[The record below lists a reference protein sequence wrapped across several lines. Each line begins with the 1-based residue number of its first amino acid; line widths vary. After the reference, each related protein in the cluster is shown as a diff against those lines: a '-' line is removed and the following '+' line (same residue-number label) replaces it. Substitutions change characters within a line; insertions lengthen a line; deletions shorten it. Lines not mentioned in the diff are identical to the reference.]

1 MKIKSLLLLS
11 LGLLGSVAFAG
22 APSGK
27 AASTCCT
34 AAPADDSLGAT
45 LSVGYETRHMFHDVG
60 IGANWVSGELDWSLP
75 VTNTVSLEVGA
86 NYGGSADDKDGSIQR
101 LDLFAGLRTN
111 LGPANLGLGY
121 RWIDYLGEVNDF
133 LGLEQG
139 HEVGLTLGTSAGP
152 VNIDLAGYYDFGIE
166 GWYFSAGVNTEIKI
180 TDRFS
185 LVPGASIGYVV
196 DYNYHGLATGS
207 LNGFTAVNL
216 TLEAPIKLT
225 KHASLVPFI
234 GGRLAIDAL
243 KDAGLGDRLY
253 GGAFIRVK
261 F

>member
-27 AASTCCT
+27 ATSCCN

-45 LSVGYETRHMFHDVG
+45 LSIGYETKHIFHDVF
-60 IGANWVSGELDWSLP
+60 IGDNWVSGELDWAVPL
-75 VTNTVSLEVGA
+75 TGNVSLDVGA
-86 NYGGSADDKDGSIQR
+86 SYGGRADDKGGALER

-111 LGPANLGLGY
+111 LGPANVGLGY
-121 RWIDYLGEVNDF
+121 RWIDYMGEVSDVF
-133 LGLEQG
+133 GLEQG
-139 HEVGLTLGTSAGP
+139 HEVGLTIGTSAGP
-152 VNIDLAGYYDFGIE
+152 VNIDLAGYYDFGAD

-180 TDRFS
+180 TDRIS

-196 DYNYHGLATGS
+196 DYDYHGLATGG

-234 GGRLAIDAL
+234 GGRFAIDAL
-243 KDAGLGDRLY
+243 KDAGLDNKVY
-253 GGAFIRVK
+253 GGAFLRVK